1 MHDMAGPK
9 IGSPAMKQPTLDWD
23 AEDKYSELK
32 TFRLEVN
39 NVLSTYNTLRT
50 DKLALIINW
59 LGRKGLLY
67 FETLT
72 DTEKGLID
80 KCMLEEIIKE

>member
-9 IGSPAMKQPTLDWD
+9 IGSPAMKQPMFDSD

-39 NVLSTYNTLRT
+39 NVLSMYNTPQT
-50 DKLALIINW
+50 DKLALLKTGW
-59 LGRKGLLY
+59 
-67 FETLT
+67 E
-72 DTEKGLID
+72 EKASNT
-80 KCMLEEIIKE
+80 